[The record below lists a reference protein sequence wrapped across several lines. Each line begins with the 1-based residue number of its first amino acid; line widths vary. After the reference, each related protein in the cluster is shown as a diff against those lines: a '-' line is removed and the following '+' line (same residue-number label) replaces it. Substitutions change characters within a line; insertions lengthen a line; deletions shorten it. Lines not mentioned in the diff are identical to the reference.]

1 MKINGTERC
10 FFFPLELALMQE
22 KCRVLLILVLMI
34 YDKMNCCFRSIPD
47 YWKHQTSS
55 DTGSVNSESHRVNVV
70 WFYSD
75 LNVLDLYKLHYDLCI
90 FL

>member
-1 MKINGTERC
+1 M
-10 FFFPLELALMQE
+10 FFFSLELALMQE

-55 DTGSVNSESHRVNVV
+55 DIGSVNSESHRLNFVV
-70 WFYSD
+70 
-75 LNVLDLYKLHYDLCI
+75 LQ
-90 FL
+90 